1 MSWRYVPRCRVIPS
15 TPETNDTHCQAA
27 SYRWQAAEI
36 DCSANIDSDAYQALK
51 PQRRSRRNYRVF
63 GGGFGFGTPVVSYAP
78 RPIFI
83 IDAVSLKVIKASWC
97 LWVVMML
104 AVVLMKRSHWG
115 CERILYIR
123 KAAAMLTVTHQNRFW
138 AVYAPA
144 SYS

>member
-1 MSWRYVPRCRVIPS
+1 MHIARLLPIGGRSRRLIVPRILTAMHIR
-15 TPETNDTHCQAA
+15 
-27 SYRWQAAEI
+27 
-36 DCSANIDSDAYQALK
+36 ALK

-83 IDAVSLKVIKASWC
+83 IDAVLLKVIKASWC

-115 CERILYIR
+115 CERILYIG

-138 AVYAPA
+138 AVLREL
-144 SYS
+144 SRC